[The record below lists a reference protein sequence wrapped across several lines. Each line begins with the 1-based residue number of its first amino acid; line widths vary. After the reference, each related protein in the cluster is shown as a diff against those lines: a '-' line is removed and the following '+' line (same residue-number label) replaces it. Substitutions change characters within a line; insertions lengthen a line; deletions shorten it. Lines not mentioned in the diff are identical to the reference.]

1 MRQLSIMYEQICT
14 LIKNVQKSIKY
25 VNKKTRKPDKH
36 NYHMKTKLSLQQSL
50 VELPFCRTCVALR

>member
-1 MRQLSIMYEQICT
+1 MYEQICT